1 LTVAAAK
8 WACTR
13 VRLFFLGAESS
24 SDSFLRCVLLMKNS
38 NNPDHKT

>member
-1 LTVAAAK
+1 MGLHPRA
-8 WACTR
+8 
-13 VRLFFLGAESS
+13 FIFLGAESS